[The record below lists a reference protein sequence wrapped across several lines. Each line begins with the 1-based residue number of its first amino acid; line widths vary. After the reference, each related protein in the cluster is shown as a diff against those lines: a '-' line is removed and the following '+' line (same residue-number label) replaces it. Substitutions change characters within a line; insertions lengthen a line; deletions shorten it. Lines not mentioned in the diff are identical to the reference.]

1 MMKNYNDEDYLQL
14 SGIQHFLFCRRQW
27 AFIHIEQQWLE
38 NYLTAD
44 GRIMHERA
52 HNDKL
57 KEKRGDIFT
66 VRALKISSHRLGL
79 SGECDVVEFHRSP
92 AGVPINGQDGLWL
105 PFPVEYKRG
114 NGGSINADSLQLCA
128 QAICLEEMLC
138 CEIPEG
144 ALYYGEVRRRTVI
157 DFTSEIR
164 GQVAE
169 AAEEMHRLYERGY
182 TPKVT
187 PGKQCGRCSFADICL
202 TKMPQKISA
211 EAYLLEHANE

>member
-1 MMKNYNDEDYLQL
+1 MNEDNYLLL

-57 KEKRGDIFT
+57 KETRGDVFT
-66 VRALKISSHRLGL
+66 VRALKISSRRLGL
-79 SGECDVVEFHRSP
+79 SGECDVVEFHKSED
-92 AGVPINGQDGLWL
+92 GVLLNGKEGLWL

-138 CEIPEG
+138 CEIKEG
-144 ALYYGEVRRRTVI
+144 ALYYGEVRRRTAIEFTPDLREQVI
-157 DFTSEIR
+157 
-164 GQVAE
+164 A
-169 AAEEMHRLYERGY
+169 AAEEMHRLYDRGY
-182 TPKVT
+182 TPKVR

-202 TKMPQKISA
+202 VKINEKTSA
-211 EAYLLEHANE
+211 KTYLAERANE